1 MLPISAPHKPALRNS
16 MLTSL
21 YVFTLCN
28 MAGYA
33 LFLYEIKI
41 GCTDIPYVFR
51 VDAYLIGYSF
61 TTLPSR

>member
-33 LFLYEIKI
+33 LEIIKM